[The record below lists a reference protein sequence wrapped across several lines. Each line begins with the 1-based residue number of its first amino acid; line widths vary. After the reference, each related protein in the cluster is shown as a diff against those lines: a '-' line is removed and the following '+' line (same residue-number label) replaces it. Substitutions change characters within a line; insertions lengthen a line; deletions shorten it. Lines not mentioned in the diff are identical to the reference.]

1 LSHGPE
7 RVRFRPGWAAAAMAF
22 TALVAVGWI
31 LARSGGRYPLG
42 LEPIFPAL
50 AVSALLWL
58 VGRRGRRRA

>member
-1 LSHGPE
+1 
-7 RVRFRPGWAAAAMAF
+7 MAF

-31 LARSGGRYPLG
+31 LARSNGRYPLG

-50 AVSALLWL
+50 AVSALLWF